1 MPIFWGLVS
10 QICEILSVGAR
21 QRTRG
26 SSPRGLGGV
35 RALVQGLRPGDV
47 AIQHS
52 FQLALA
58 LFQPASAFFSVGN
71 ATLALFGPIQIAHR
85 ASKEVR
91 LTRGTS
97 PPSVSRFNRGYGLCH
112 SLVRSP
118 RVPAHVRAIRGTL
131 VFLSRPSVRLSAR
144 RRGEASHATLA
155 RAASHGCFSELFA
168 GSSSERQCPIR

>member
-1 MPIFWGLVS
+1 MLTLGLVPRM
-10 QICEILSVGAR
+10 CEVSSMEAH
-21 QRTRG
+21 QRTSG
-26 SSPRGLGGV
+26 CSPRGLGGV

-58 LFQPASAFFSVGN
+58 LFQPASAFFSVGK

-85 ASKEVR
+85 ACKEVR

-97 PPSVSRFNRGYGLCH
+97 PPGVSRFNRGYGLCH

-118 RVPAHVRAIRGTL
+118 RVPAHARAITGTL

-155 RAASHGCFSELFA
+155 RAASHGCFGELLA
-168 GSSSERQCPIR
+168 GGSSERPCPVR